1 MLDTGQRT
9 VNTCPAREDSLNLRI
24 PDGSRGHISGPVRR
38 SGAEVTRRTRPC
50 TLTSVPRF
58 PNDTKTATL
67 AALPLFEALSRKE
80 LEQLAMMT
88 DDLEFPAGKVLCRQG
103 DLGSEF
109 LVIIEGEA
117 EVTKDGAPVATL
129 GPGDYFGEIA
139 LVEDVR
145 RTATVTAA
153 TSLRFFILTRQAFRS
168 LLRRNPKVEAQIL
181 DVIAARV
188 ARTERDG

>member
-1 MLDTGQRT
+1 
-9 VNTCPAREDSLNLRI
+9 
-24 PDGSRGHISGPVRR
+24 
-38 SGAEVTRRTRPC
+38 
-50 TLTSVPRF
+50 VPSF
-58 PNDTKTATL
+58 PNETKTATL
-67 AALPLFEALSRKE
+67 AAMPLFEAMSRKE
-80 LEQLAMMT
+80 LAELAMMT

-103 DLGSEF
+103 DIGSEF

-117 EVTKDGAPVATL
+117 EVTKDGAPVNTL

-153 TSLRFFILTRQAFRS
+153 TPLPFFVLTRQAFRT
-168 LLRRNPKVEAQIL
+168 LVQKNPKVEAQIL

-188 ARTERDG
+188 ARTEQNG

>member
-1 MLDTGQRT
+1 M
-9 VNTCPAREDSLNLRI
+9 
-24 PDGSRGHISGPVRR
+24 
-38 SGAEVTRRTRPC
+38 
-50 TLTSVPRF
+50 PRF

-188 ARTERDG
+188 ARTEQDG